1 MKQAGL
7 NVFLVALVV
16 MCMSTI
22 AFAAGETKP
31 VAPGVAKPALAVKP
45 VTAKPVKAV
54 DKQKKD
60 AASAKKVALI
70 DINTASAK
78 QLKSLS
84 ILTEHDVKKIIAG
97 RPYATKEDLKWKQ
110 IVTEPTYD
118 VIKTNIIAKQSTK
131 PAKSTKPDKTTKSV
145 KSTTTKSAK

>member
-1 MKQAGL
+1 MKQVGL
-7 NVFLVALVV
+7 YLFLVALVV

-31 VAPGVAKPALAVKP
+31 VAPGVAKPTLAVKP

-84 ILTEHDVKKIIAG
+84 ILTESDVKKIIAG
-97 RPYATKEDLKWKQ
+97 RPYANKEELKWKQ
-110 IVTEPTYD
+110 IITAPTYD
-118 VIKTNIIAKQSTK
+118 VIKMNIIAKQATK
-131 PAKSTKPDKTTKSV
+131 PAKSTKSDTSTKSD
-145 KSTTTKSAK
+145 KSTTTKSTK